1 MVIAG
6 NDSIQIQKLKQ
17 YLSTC
22 FSIKDLGT
30 LKYFLGLELARSPQG
45 ISLCQRKYTLDLL
58 KETGMASSKPV
69 AFPIPQNH
77 RLSSDCGDPLQDPR
91 QYRRLIGRLIYL
103 TISHPDITYGVQLL
117 SQFMQKPCQPH
128 LDAAYH
134 VLRYLKS
141 SPGQGLFFPSQ
152 NDLQIKAYCD
162 ADWASC
168 PMTRRSITGFYIFLG
183 TAPISW
189 KSKKQPTVSRSS
201 AESEYRSMAATTSE
215 LIWLHSLL
223 ADLSITHSQP
233 MSLHCDN

>member
-6 NDSIQIQKLKQ
+6 NDFLQIQKLKH

-30 LKYFLGLELARSPQG
+30 LKYFLGLELARSPQE
-45 ISLCQRKYTLDLL
+45 ISLYQCKYTLDLL
-58 KETGMASSKPV
+58 KEIGMAGSKPA
-69 AFPIPQNH
+69 AFPIPQQH
-77 RLSSDCGDPLQDPR
+77 RLFSDYGEPLQDPG

-103 TISHPDITYGVQLL
+103 TISRPDITYVVQLL

-128 LDAAYH
+128 LDAAYY

-141 SPGQGLFFPSQ
+141 SPGQGLFFPS
-152 NDLQIKAYCD
+152 NSDFQIKAYCD

-168 PMTRRSITGFYIFLG
+168 PMTRRSVTVYYIFLG
-183 TAPISW
+183 NAPISW
-189 KSKKQPTVSRSS
+189 KSKKQPTVSRSF
-201 AESEYRSMAATTSE
+201 AESEYRFMAATTSE

-223 ADLSITHSQP
+223 ADLSVPHSQP
-233 MSLHCDN
+233 MFLNCDN